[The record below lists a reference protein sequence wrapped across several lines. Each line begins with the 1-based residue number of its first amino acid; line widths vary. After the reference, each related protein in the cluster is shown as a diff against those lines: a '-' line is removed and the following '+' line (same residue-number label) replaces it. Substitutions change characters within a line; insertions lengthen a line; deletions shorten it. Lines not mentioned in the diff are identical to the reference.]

1 MSEGINWRSDLQA
14 AMAEAQAA
22 QRPVVLEFYLEGC
35 PHCAHLAKDTHSN
48 PQLAQYLNEKFIPVR
63 LEARGY
69 TDLAQ
74 QWGVRAVPAGIFL
87 SPQEQE
93 LGRFDGFLTA
103 EQYLQEL
110 EKIAAKIT

>member
-1 MSEGINWRSDLQA
+1 MSETIQWRHDLAA
-14 AMAEAQAA
+14 AMAEAKAA
-22 QRPVVLEFYLEGC
+22 KKPIVLEFYLEGC
-35 PHCAHLAKDTHSN
+35 PHCAHLARDTHSN
-48 PQLAQYLNEKFIPVR
+48 EHLAHYLNENFIPVR

-74 QWGVRAVPAGIFL
+74 KYGVRAVPAGIFL

-93 LGRFDGFLTA
+93 LGRFDGFLTV

-110 EKIAAKIT
+110 QKIVGR